1 VAKFAAGLS
10 SRRDWKPTGA
20 ESYPKAWANHYATW
34 STIDPMATTNAAPGI
49 QAAPPAMSEL
59 SRLVGVFFEP
69 GKTFADI
76 AQRPRWIVPLLIVI
90 VIGAGYIYAFNTH
103 IGWEPYMHRLLDNN
117 QRMLQLPPDQRQQ
130 VFNMQLR
137 VVPITSY
144 VSVVVFPFLI
154 FALGAAISVGIIKG
168 LMGVPIKFKQAFAA
182 FAYGYLPR
190 SIYSVLA
197 TVVMYLTKNPE
208 DFDPQN
214 GFFSNPSVLMDP
226 QTSSKFL
233 YTFAGNLD
241 VFVIWVLLLIAAGL
255 KAAGG
260 KRLSFGGALF
270 SVTLPFVV
278 YVLIRASLAAAGL
291 SG

>member
-1 VAKFAAGLS
+1 
-10 SRRDWKPTGA
+10 
-20 ESYPKAWANHYATW
+20 
-34 STIDPMATTNAAPGI
+34 MATTNEPTATSSATPGI

-59 SRLVGVFFEP
+59 SRLLGVFFEP
-69 GKTFADI
+69 GRTFADI

-90 VIGAGYIYAFNTH
+90 VMGAGYLYAFNTH
-103 IGWEPYMHRLLDNN
+103 IGWEPYMHRIMDNN
-117 QRMLQLPPDQRQQ
+117 QRMLQLPPDQRQRI
-130 VFNMQLR
+130 FDMQLR
-137 VVPITSY
+137 VIPITSY
-144 VSVVVFPFLI
+144 VGAVVFPFLI

-168 LMGVPIKFKQAFAA
+168 LMGVPIKFKQAFAV

-190 SIYSVLA
+190 SIYSILA

-233 YTFAGNLD
+233 YTLAGNLD
-241 VFVIWVLLLIAAGL
+241 VFVIWVLLLIATGL

-270 SVTLPFVV
+270 SVALPFVV
-278 YVLIRASLAAAGL
+278 YAFIRASLAAMGL